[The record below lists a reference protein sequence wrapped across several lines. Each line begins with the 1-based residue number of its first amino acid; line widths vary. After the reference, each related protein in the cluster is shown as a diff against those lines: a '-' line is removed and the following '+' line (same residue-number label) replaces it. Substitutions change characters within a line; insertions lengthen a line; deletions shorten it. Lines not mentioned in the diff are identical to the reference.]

1 MNECGTCAHDGRQRQ
16 RHRNVLPIAN
26 GSLQVSSRFA
36 KAVAKRPRMAIKSSE
51 LKPERQL
58 QQVFTLFS
66 GFGDGET
73 CGAIGIDLLNLGQ

>member
-1 MNECGTCAHDGRQRQ
+1 
-16 RHRNVLPIAN
+16 
-26 GSLQVSSRFA
+26 
-36 KAVAKRPRMAIKSSE
+36 MAIKSSE

-58 QQVFTLFS
+58 QQVFTLLS